1 MLGKETEL
9 SFKITKTE
17 NDSWTKKLFTSI
29 LKVQKSKYDIVTDP
43 KFESSPKDSTR
54 VISDPVIKS
63 LS

>member
-43 KFESSPKDSTR
+43 KFESSPK
-54 VISDPVIKS
+54 IPPG
-63 LS
+63 